1 MKIGWLLLVFP
12 CTVYSQNI
20 SVSGFIGEKHSK
32 ESLPYV
38 NVSIKDSHEGTYSNA
53 YGFYTIQIPANKEIE
68 VVFSSIGY
76 MSLTKTLISSED
88 IVLDVQLIPKSHEL
102 EEVIILSSSDPLEA
116 MSGKLQLPLHIIK
129 EIPTLLGE
137 KDVIKTLQ
145 LLPGVQAGIEG
156 STALYVRGGGPGQNL
171 ILLDDAQ
178 VYNANHLFGFL
189 SVFNGDAIKGV
200 SFWKGG
206 SPARYGGRISSVL
219 DIQMKDGNK
228 EKLKGEGGIGL
239 VSSRL
244 TLEGPLKK
252 GSSSFLVSSRRSYL
266 DLLTRPFMSKSA
278 LMSYRFYDLNAKLN
292 FDLDDKN
299 KVFISGYFGDDQLV
313 TKEKKSPP
321 NATVNARTNLGWGNS
336 IASIRWNHLFNN
348 RLFSNTTLVYSN
360 YNFTLIDDYVRVGTN
375 SNRSYSKYNSTL
387 TDYSIKIDFDYN
399 YSNKHNFKSGLIFT
413 SHFYT
418 PRDFTIWDK
427 ANEEK
432 EESIQKAK
440 NKELG
445 IYIEDSWQPS
455 ETIDINAGVR
465 FNGILTSSLDYFVIE
480 PRLSLSY
487 EVNKHIYFN
496 ASYARNN
503 QFVHLL
509 SNTGIG
515 LSTDL
520 WVPATLKAGPE
531 QADQVSVGL
540 SKDFKKKGFSILIES
555 YRKYMRNIVAYKDGA
570 IFLGIEDEKSIVNW
584 EDNITSGK
592 GQSYGTEVLL
602 KKSTGRVTGWLGY
615 TISWTVHQFED
626 LNQGKKFYP
635 RQDSRHNIALVGKV
649 KLSNKTTLSAN
660 WVYKSGNTLN
670 VPQGFYYGNFATGA
684 EVIAV
689 GAGDDRRN
697 EILNEQINRVPYFG
711 SGSSYRTEA
720 YHRLDIAIQLH
731 KKKEKYERY
740 WEFGLYN
747 VYNRKNPFYYYL
759 TSTND
764 PAKNG
769 QRVELKKK
777 SLFPIIPSISYNIKF

>member
-20 SVSGFIGEKHSK
+20 SVSGFIGEKYSK

-38 NVSIKDSHEGTYSNA
+38 NVSIKDSDEGTYSNA

-88 IVLDVQLIPKSHEL
+88 IVLDVQLTPKSHEL

-116 MSGKLQLPLHIIK
+116 MSGNLQLPLHIIK

-145 LLPGVQAGIEG
+145 LLPGVQGGIEG

-171 ILLDDAQ
+171 ILLDDAH

-189 SVFNGDAIKGV
+189 SVFNGDAIKHV

-206 SPARYGGRISSVL
+206 SPARYGGRTSSVL
-219 DIQMKDGNK
+219 DIQMRNGNK

-252 GSSSFLVSSRRSYL
+252 GRSSFLVSSRRSYL
-266 DLLTRPFMSKSA
+266 DLLTRPFMSKAS
-278 LMSYRFYDLNAKLN
+278 LTNYRFYDLNAKLN
-292 FDLDDKN
+292 FDLDVKN
-299 KVFISGYFGDDQLV
+299 KLFMSAYFGDDQLL
-313 TKEKKSPP
+313 TQERKSTP
-321 NATVNARTNLGWGNS
+321 NSKVDAQTNLGWGNS

-360 YNFTLIDDYVRVGTN
+360 YNFTLTDNYLRVGTN
-375 SNRSYSKYNSTL
+375 PNRSYSEYNSTL
-387 TDYSIKIDFDYN
+387 KDYSIKFDLDY
-399 YSNKHNFKSGLIFT
+399 YHSNTHSFRTGLLFT
-413 SHFYT
+413 AHFYT
-418 PRDFTIWDK
+418 PRDFLISNN
-427 ANEEK
+427 ASEEK
-432 EESIQKAK
+432 EESLQKTQ
-440 NKELG
+440 NKEIG

-455 ETIDINAGVR
+455 EVIDINVGVR
-465 FNGILTSSLDYFVIE
+465 FNGLITSILDYFVVE
-480 PRLSLSY
+480 PRLNLSY
-487 EVNKHIYFN
+487 EAYRDVYFN

-540 SKDFKKKGFSILIES
+540 SKKFEKKGFSILIES
-555 YRKYMRNIVAYKDGA
+555 YRKSMRNIVAYKDGA
-570 IFLGIEDEKSIVNW
+570 TFLGVGDEVNIVNW

-592 GQSYGTEVLL
+592 GLSYGTEVLI
-602 KKSTGRVTGWLGY
+602 KKGEGRITGWLGY

-635 RQDSRHNIALVGKV
+635 RQDSRHNIVLAGKV
-649 KLSNKTTLSAN
+649 KLSNKTMLSAN

-689 GAGDDRRN
+689 GEGDERRN

-740 WEFGLYN
+740 WEIGLYN
-747 VYNRKNPFYYYL
+747 AYNRKNPFYYYL
-759 TSTND
+759 SSTND
-764 PAKNG
+764 PKHNG
-769 QRVELKKK
+769 QRIELKKK